1 MDDRIIEYYSRR
13 VTDSVGTYGPPE
25 IQQDFAWVTRWLQEN
40 VAGSHLLEVACGT
53 GHWTSVASETARR
66 IVASDVN
73 ANLVQEAR
81 QKTQGHS
88 VDFLV
93 ADAYQ
98 LPLRP
103 GTFDCLLAGFW
114 LSHVPRSQMA
124 PFLDGFVRH
133 LKAGGRLFVIDAK
146 WVEGYRKGIDRRD
159 QEGNT
164 YELRTLK
171 DGSQYEVLK
180 NYFTR
185 QEWLGFFERFG
196 KVQVQELSY
205 VWAVDIT
212 I

>member
-13 VTDSVGTYGPPE
+13 ITDAGGTYGPPE
-25 IQQDFAWVTRWLQEN
+25 IQEDFAWVTRWLQHN
-40 VAGSHLLEVACGT
+40 VAGSFLMEAACGT
-53 GHWTSVASETARR
+53 GHWTRVAAGTARR
-66 IVASDVN
+66 IVATDVN
-73 ANLVQEAR
+73 ANLVHAAR
-81 QKTQGHS
+81 QKTQSRS
-88 VDFLV
+88 VDFMV

-98 LPLRP
+98 LPFAPRA
-103 GTFDCLLAGFW
+103 FDCVLAGFW
-114 LSHVPRSQMA
+114 LSHVPRSRM
-124 PFLDGFVRH
+124 PEFLDGFVRH
-133 LKAGGRLFVIDAK
+133 LRSGGRLFVIDAK

-185 QEWLGFFERFG
+185 QEWLDFFERFG

-205 VWAVDIT
+205 VWAADVAI
-212 I
+212 